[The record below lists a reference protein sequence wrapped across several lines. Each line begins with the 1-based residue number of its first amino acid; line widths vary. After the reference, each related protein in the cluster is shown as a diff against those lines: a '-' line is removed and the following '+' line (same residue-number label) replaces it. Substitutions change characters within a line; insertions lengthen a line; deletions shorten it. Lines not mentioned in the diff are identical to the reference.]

1 MRFGFIGAGKVGF
14 SFGKYLC
21 LNGVNVSGYY
31 SKNPI
36 SSLEASNFTKTN
48 QYLNLNDLVENSDAI
63 CITTP
68 DKEILNVWDN
78 LKQLSIKNKLIC
90 HCSGA
95 LSSEIFSDI
104 SKFGAYSYSIHPMFA
119 LSDKYNSYKK
129 FNEAFITI
137 EGDEKYI
144 NKLEE
149 IFKTL
154 GNSYKVINKENKSL
168 YHLASV
174 MSSNLVLGLI
184 NCGLNYLKLS
194 GFDDNEAMEALYPLI
209 KNNIENIRVNGCKAS
224 LTGPL
229 ERGDLNTIKSHIDA
243 MPAEDVKLYKVCNE
257 NLLKL
262 AKEKN
267 EDRNY
272 SLIEDFLKGRGENE
286 KYGSNI

>member
-21 LNGVNVSGYY
+21 LNGINVSGYY
-31 SKNPI
+31 SKSPI

-149 IFKTL
+149 MFKTL

-194 GFDDNEAMEALYPLI
+194 DFDDNEAMEALYPLI

-229 ERGDLNTIKSHIDA
+229 ERGDLSTIKSHIDA

-262 AKEKN
+262 AKEKS
-267 EDRNY
+267 EDRDY